1 LKRKKLAVLT
11 IETEAKDEFV
21 SQLQELFSDY
31 LEIAGYSIREKIKHT
46 IDADLILISA
56 AVATSIVKPYLPP
69 GVENIYIDIVF
80 SKKKV
85 KQLNKLAP
93 GTSAMLVD
101 YSYSTAIDIISILYE
116 IGIKH
121 IDFKPVFPD
130 IKEEDIPAVD
140 MAVTAGLL
148 SYVPSRAT
156 QIIDIGW
163 RKIGVSTLMDIA
175 TKLKFLDQRL
185 EEKLMAYA
193 ADLLPQSYGLTA
205 ALQSSSYIKNQL
217 EVVLEVID
225 DGIAVIDNQN
235 NIVHFNRN
243 LCKILNLQAHSLEN
257 KNISQFT
264 RDTSF
269 RQEVFKMDV
278 AENRL
283 VELDKIGKKLVVT
296 KREINVQERSFGSI
310 FIIKDVTQIEN
321 LESQLRKQ
329 LSRSGHVA
337 KYFFEDIIGHS
348 PVMTE
353 CVKKAKKIASI
364 DATVLISGETG
375 TGKELFAQSIHN
387 HSIRKNRPFVA
398 INCAALPS
406 NLLESELFGYEDGA
420 FTGAKKGG
428 KKGLFELAHTGTLFM
443 DEVGDIPLD
452 VQVKLLRV
460 FEEKEMMRIG
470 GTNIIPINVR
480 ILAATNREFRD
491 LINDGKL
498 RKDFYYRLNVLSLY
512 IPPLRKRKSDIP
524 YLIDYILEGIGCQ
537 SKKVNETTLSVL
549 KGYTWEGNI
558 RELKNCVEYMGY
570 MGNSE
575 LTLNDLPES
584 SYTLLP
590 DDAEK
595 TIFNELHD
603 KESQIAE
610 SILKILKFRN
620 AGRRLLYEL
629 LIKQGLETS
638 EYGIRKILDYLQKKQ
653 LIQYGKGKKGVQLT
667 DWGHSFIN

>member
-1 LKRKKLAVLT
+1 MKRKKLAVLT

-31 LEIAGYSIREKIKHT
+31 LEIVGYSIRGKIENT

-56 AVATSIVKPYLPP
+56 AVATSIVKPHLPP
-69 GVENIYIDIVF
+69 GIEIIYIDIFF
-80 SKKKV
+80 SKKKIR
-85 KQLNKLAP
+85 QINGLAP

-101 YSYSTAIDIISILYE
+101 YSDSTAIDIISILYE

-121 IDFKPVFPD
+121 VDFKPVFPD
-130 IKEEDIPAVD
+130 IKEEDIPDVD
-140 MAVTAGLL
+140 VAVTAGLL

-156 QIIDIGW
+156 KIIDIGW
-163 RKIGVSTLMDIA
+163 RKIGVSTLMNIA
-175 TKLKFLDQRL
+175 TKLKFLDQKL
-185 EEKLMAYA
+185 EEKLIAYA
-193 ADLLPQSYGLTA
+193 ADLLPKSYGLTA
-205 ALQSSSYIKNQL
+205 VLQSSSYIKNQL

-243 LCKILNLQAHSLEN
+243 LCKILNLPEHSLKN
-257 KNISQFT
+257 RNISQLT
-264 RDTSF
+264 QDTSF
-269 RQEVFKMDV
+269 SQEVFKMEV
-278 AENRL
+278 EENRL
-283 VELDKIGKKLVVT
+283 VELDQIAKKLVVT

-310 FIIKDVTQIEN
+310 FIVKDVTQIEN

-329 LSRSGHVA
+329 LSGRGHVA
-337 KYFFEDIIGHS
+337 KYCFEDIVGQS

-353 CVKKAKKIASI
+353 CLKKAKKIASI

-387 HSIRKNRPFVA
+387 DSIRKNRPFVA

-470 GTNIIPINVR
+470 GSNIIPIDVR
-480 ILAATNREFRD
+480 ILAATNREFRE

-498 RKDFYYRLNVLSLY
+498 RKDFFYRLNVLSLY
-512 IPPLRKRKSDIP
+512 IPPLRKRRSDISS
-524 YLIDYILEGIGCQ
+524 LIDHILKGIGCQ
-537 SKKVNETTLSVL
+537 EKKVNATTLNAL
-549 KGYTWEGNI
+549 QGYAWEGNI

-575 LTLNDLPES
+575 LTLKDLPES
-584 SYTLLP
+584 SYSLLP
-590 DDAEK
+590 DETEK
-595 TIFNELHD
+595 VLFNELHD
-603 KESQIAE
+603 KESQVAE
-610 SILKILKFRN
+610 SILKILKYRN

-638 EYGIRKILDYLQKKQ
+638 EYEIRKILDYLQKKQ
-653 LIQYGKGKKGVQLT
+653 LVQYGKGKKGAQLT
-667 DWGHSFIN
+667 DKGHGFTD